1 MQQVKDTEN
10 CPLVSV
16 VVIGIGMD
24 PGGIVGDFGVGHLSG
39 VKVFGNGM
47 WISSEPLCKNH

>member
-1 MQQVKDTEN
+1 
-10 CPLVSV
+10 
-16 VVIGIGMD
+16 MD